1 MSTTFAVIGSTGKT
15 GRRVAA
21 LLEAD
26 GYTVRRLARETSPA
40 FDWERPELWSDALRG
55 VDRLY
60 VAYVPDLA
68 APGSEF
74 AIARLTE
81 VARASGVQR
90 IVLLSGR
97 GEDGARRCE
106 DIVLGSGI
114 PSTIVRAS
122 WFAQNFTEGALSY
135 AVQTGVLAMAAG
147 DVGEPFID
155 VDDIAEVATRALTED
170 GHEGV
175 VHEVTGPQSL
185 TFAEVAALLSKLS
198 GREVVYVPLGFDDFH
213 AAVAAEE
220 GEFVATLLTE
230 LCREVFDGRNVNT
243 TDGVANALGRQPREL
258 RAVLAEAVTA
268 GAWV

>member
-1 MSTTFAVIGSTGKT
+1 MSLEFAVIGSTGKT

-21 LLEAD
+21 LLDARGES
-26 GYTVRRLARETSPA
+26 VRRLSRDTSPA
-40 FDWERPELWSDALRG
+40 FDWERPELWADALRG

-68 APGSEF
+68 APGSEI

-81 VARASGVQR
+81 TARDAGVQR

-122 WFAQNFTEGALSY
+122 WFAQNFTEGALAY
-135 AVQTGVLAMAAG
+135 AVETGVLAMAAG
-147 DVGEPFID
+147 DVREPFID
-155 VDDIAEVATRALTED
+155 ADDIAEVAARALVDD
-170 GHEGV
+170 GHEGR

-185 TFAEVAALLSKLS
+185 TFAEVAALLSELS
-198 GREVVYVPLGFDDFH
+198 GREVVYLPLGFDDFH

-220 GEFVATLLTE
+220 GDDLATLLTE
-230 LCREVFDGRNVNT
+230 LCREVFDGRNVSPT
-243 TDGVANALGRQPREL
+243 GGVRAVLGRAPRGL
-258 RAVLAEAVTA
+258 RAVLAAALATSA
-268 GAWV
+268 AS